1 MRDMLLHTLGFSV
14 HVALDDTDTFT
25 DADADKML
33 DRIQK
38 AIEQDPRCEMLITKK
53 GEGGFMRRI
62 LYQDRKRK
70 KGEYDV

>member
-33 DRIQK
+33 DRIQNTESNR
-38 AIEQDPRCEMLITKK
+38 ARPT
-53 GEGGFMRRI
+53 MRNA
-62 LYQDRKRK
+62 YH
-70 KGEYDV
+70 

>member
-1 MRDMLLHTLGFSV
+1 MRDMLLHTLGFCV
-14 HVALDDTDTFT
+14 HVKLDDTDSFT

-53 GEGGFMRRI
+53 GEGGFMHRI
-62 LYQDRKRK
+62 LYQERIRRQT
-70 KGEYDV
+70 